1 MEPTKVDKVD
11 EGGSAVLVV
20 LGDGAMVMG
29 RINLLCVSFS
39 NSFARQ
45 ELGRMVMVGVIFL
58 LAAAQRK

>member
-1 MEPTKVDKVD
+1 MEPAKVDKVD

-20 LGDGAMVMG
+20 LVMG
-29 RINLLCVSFS
+29 GINLLCVSFS

-58 LAAAQRK
+58 LAAA

>member
-1 MEPTKVDKVD
+1 MEPAKVDRVE
-11 EGGSAVLVV
+11 EGGSAVLMV
-20 LGDGAMVMG
+20 LVDGDVSMG
-29 RINLLCVSFS
+29 RMNLLCVSVS